1 MTAKARTRAKPEADP
16 APKAGSK
23 AAIDPV
29 QRFPRREK
37 RKQETRFRL
46 TKAAGRLFEQQ
57 GYADTTMAEIAAA
70 ADVHV
75 TTLFTHFKSK
85 RELAEAVSDR
95 TLENL
100 AQFIADNQG
109 KRPFFEAQRELVA
122 QIADA
127 FQRKAPYK
135 LTIGRGFGQDPE
147 LTATWMN
154 YERRQIEMLA
164 AYIAHD
170 FAIDIATDYRPTLVA
185 NMLVGGYILAHQRWV
200 ASDGKSDLKSESLAA
215 LDAVEHIVTGGM
227 KAFTPK

>member
-135 LTIGRGFGQDPE
+135 LT
-147 LTATWMN
+147 
-154 YERRQIEMLA
+154 
-164 AYIAHD
+164 
-170 FAIDIATDYRPTLVA
+170 
-185 NMLVGGYILAHQRWV
+185 
-200 ASDGKSDLKSESLAA
+200 
-215 LDAVEHIVTGGM
+215 
-227 KAFTPK
+227 